1 MTLCQMRT
9 FRLDCCAGLKWNVCK
24 SAKAKQWKQHH
35 GAGSIIHLL
44 PANLTKIV
52 IFQQVELANL
62 MCPSQSFDTIIIAD
76 PNKWASMEAVKRQPF
91 SGTVFQWLSFN
102 SHFKKKKSI
111 NDSQAANFQG
121 NRDMILSPMHSMLGG
136 LILQLQMTRFDEGQ
150 NCHCMLVCSQ
160 VQDTWINDLEKG
172 EFENDCK
179 GGGHKKGGA
188 HACWHLCF
196 KMAKQFLCCWTHE

>member
-9 FRLDCCAGLKWNVCK
+9 FRLDCCAGLKSNGVHK

-76 PNKWASMEAVKRQPF
+76 PNQSWASCEKIALFWDCVSMTLIQFTFSKQKINSWFTSCQF
-91 SGTVFQWLSFN
+91 SGQQRHDSESNALNAWRTHSAAANDKIWWGAKLPLHAGLQPSAGHMNQWLG
-102 SHFKKKKSI
+102 KRRVWKW
-111 NDSQAANFQG
+111 
-121 NRDMILSPMHSMLGG
+121 
-136 LILQLQMTRFDEGQ
+136 LQR
-150 NCHCMLVCSQ
+150 
-160 VQDTWINDLEKG
+160 WR
-172 EFENDCK
+172 
-179 GGGHKKGGA
+179 A
-188 HACWHLCF
+188 
-196 KMAKQFLCCWTHE
+196 